1 MTPHR
6 VVIYT
11 TTYCPYCTAAKGLL
25 KRKKIPFTEINV
37 ENDVAKRQWLKDA
50 TGQKTVP
57 QIFVNDRPIG
67 GYQELV
73 ALDQKGKLD
82 GP

>member
-1 MTPHR
+1 MSR

-11 TTYCPYCTAAKGLL
+11 TTTCPYCTAAKALL
-25 KRKKIPFTEINV
+25 HRKKIPFQEINV
-37 ENDVAKRQWLKDA
+37 ENEAAKRQWLKEA

-57 QIFVNDRPIG
+57 QIFIDDRPIG

-82 GP
+82 TLT